1 MLFKEVNK
9 IIKIIEKIDPNKDSI
24 AFANEMIRNCATAV
38 DQIRNAPG
46 KEEVKQ
52 IVLQALAA
60 GCIIRFIVP
69 LPDKIKQI
77 SKLAQDSS
85 CPLPARCVLAGM
97 LGYLVQPN
105 DLIPDNAGGGYGFV
119 DDAVLI
125 HSVLAE
131 YLSVFQLNS
140 EEKKKSAESAR
151 VAAGICPPAIVG
163 PLCTAITGITIG
175 FQLFPQLPT
184 QVLETALQ
192 QIIANP
198 YQATIQNAVP
208 QGVSPG
214 HVEGWTP
221 QVPIRNSLG
230 MTFTSE
236 GGTMAATFPDGGMVV
251 MSS

>member
-9 IIKIIEKIDPNKDSI
+9 IIKIIEKINPKKDSP
-24 AFANEMIRNCATAV
+24 AFSNEMIRNCATTV
-38 DQIRNAPG
+38 DRIRNAPG
-46 KEEVKQ
+46 SEEVKSL
-52 IVLQALAA
+52 ILQGVAA
-60 GCIIRFIVP
+60 GCIKRLIVT
-69 LPDKIKQI
+69 LPGKIEQI
-77 SKLAQDSS
+77 SNLAQDSS
-85 CPLPARCVLAGM
+85 CPLPARCVLAGT

-105 DLIPDNAGGGYGFV
+105 DLIPDNAKGGYGFV

-125 HSVLAE
+125 HSVHAE

-140 EEKKKSAESAR
+140 EEKKESAELTR

-163 PLCTAITGITIG
+163 PLNTAIMGINIG
-175 FQLFPQLPT
+175 FELFPNLPT
-184 QVLETALQ
+184 QVLETTLQ

-198 YQATIQNAVP
+198 YQATMQNAVP